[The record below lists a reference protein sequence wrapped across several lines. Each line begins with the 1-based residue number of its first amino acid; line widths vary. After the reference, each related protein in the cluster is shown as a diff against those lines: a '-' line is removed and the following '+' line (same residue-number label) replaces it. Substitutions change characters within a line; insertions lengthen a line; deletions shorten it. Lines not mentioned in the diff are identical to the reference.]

1 MRGRAVL
8 MAMLPEL
15 WGTMTLS
22 DEQRR
27 ALEILADAGA
37 RGGTLDMLIE
47 NGFPAELLADLVS
60 DGLAMMQGETVEVGG
75 RAIEV
80 VRVLITDI
88 GQSAIEDQGP
98 GARWAALRPQKRSPM
113 LGEAHSAAISG
124 DPRGTA
130 ARGQPYRSYGVSQS
144 KAGVRVLTLEQAP
157 W

>member
-1 MRGRAVL
+1 
-8 MAMLPEL
+8 
-15 WGTMTLS
+15 MTLS

-47 NGFPAELLADLVS
+47 NGFPAELLSDLVS
-60 DGLAMMQGETVEVGG
+60 DGLAMMQGETVKVGG

-98 GARWAALRPQKRSPM
+98 GAR
-113 LGEAHSAAISG
+113 
-124 DPRGTA
+124 
-130 ARGQPYRSYGVSQS
+130 
-144 KAGVRVLTLEQAP
+144 
-157 W
+157 